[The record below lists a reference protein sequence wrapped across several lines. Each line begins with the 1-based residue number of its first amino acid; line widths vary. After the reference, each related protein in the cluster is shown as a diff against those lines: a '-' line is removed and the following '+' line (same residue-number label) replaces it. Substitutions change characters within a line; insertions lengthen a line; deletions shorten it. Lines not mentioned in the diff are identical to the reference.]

1 MQAEGSQVG
10 AAYAKAL
17 IEVAQDSNSLE
28 DTHKDVDALMSLL
41 KENPKLASELEIQ
54 GRGSTT
60 GVVHNTRAQP
70 HAVGWG
76 AVTAEH
82 SMLPPSGRQTHLL
95 ASSGNV
101 EEQGWQ

>member
-41 KENPKLASELEIQ
+41 KENPQLASELGGPRKGPLPLGWCTIHL
-54 GRGSTT
+54 
-60 GVVHNTRAQP
+60 HN
-70 HAVGWG
+70 
-76 AVTAEH
+76 
-82 SMLPPSGRQTHLL
+82 SMLWSG
-95 ASSGNV
+95 SSG
-101 EEQGWQ
+101 